1 MKRWLLLLALIASP
15 LTQAVTLEQLQ
26 QRLANQPVVRADFAQ
41 QRQIKGMPR
50 PLLSSGKLMIVS
62 DRGLWWQQ
70 TTPFPLTMVL
80 DDRRMVQVMNG
91 QPPEIITADA
101 NPQLFQFNHLLR
113 ALFQADSAVL
123 EQNFALN
130 FSEPE
135 PEHWLLELRP
145 ITSPLDQ
152 LFKTITLQGQEYVDR
167 IMLDDRQ
174 GDRTTLT
181 FSNQQLTPT
190 TLTADEQQRFV
201 F

>member
-15 LTQAVTLEQLQ
+15 LTQAITLEQLQ

-91 QPPEIITADA
+91 QSPEIITADA

-130 FSEPE
+130 FSERE
-135 PEHWLLELRP
+135 PEHWQLELRP

-152 LFKTITLQGQEYVDR
+152 LFNTITLQGQEYVNR
-167 IMLDDRQ
+167 ILLDDRQ